1 MSTRREALPVSRW
14 WLVVVA
20 ALAMGFM
27 GTYQF
32 AWSSIRVTLGTR
44 LGATETG
51 VGTVF
56 TVFLVFQT
64 LSQFPAGWVRDRW
77 GPRVPLLV
85 GTPLLAT
92 GYVGTAIAG
101 SLLEVYVAYALGG
114 IGGGIIYTVAVNTAV
129 KWFTDRRG
137 LATGAVT
144 MAYSGVSFLLIP
156 AIRRGVEAAFTPTL
170 TILGVGVG
178 ATALLAAIVLRDP
191 PSTTDGDGEGTEVAE
206 TAEPDAGE
214 THSAATDAGETTTVE
229 TDSGETDSEAS
240 EADADAAEQHAVDAE
255 PRASEKETYSW
266 RAAIR
271 TWQFW
276 LMYAVFAVVNGV
288 GLMLIGKVIAFAG
301 ALGLPAAVAT
311 ASASVVAFSDAAGIA
326 VIGSLSDRLGRVRT
340 VAGSL
345 VLTGVALAAAALVGN
360 AWSPWVFVAFAGA
373 AALFRS
379 PAFAIFPSLVGEY
392 YGLDRSSENYALL
405 YTAKLWGSLFGGTV
419 ASALIIT
426 IGWQPSFL
434 LAAGGIAIAGV
445 ATSLLRAP

>member
-1 MSTRREALPVSRW
+1 MSTGRSSLPVSRW

-32 AWSSIRVTLGTR
+32 AWSSIRVALGTR
-44 LGATETG
+44 LGASETG

-56 TVFLVFQT
+56 TIFLVFQT
-64 LSQFPAGWVRDRW
+64 ISQFPAGWVRDRW
-77 GPRVPLLV
+77 GPRLPLLV
-85 GTPLLAT
+85 GTPLLAI
-92 GYVGTAIAG
+92 GYVGTAYAG
-101 SLLEVYVAYALGG
+101 SLMEVYVAYALGG

-156 AIRRGVEAAFTPTL
+156 SIRRGVESAFTPTL
-170 TILGVGVG
+170 TLLGVAVG

-191 PSTTDGDGEGTEVAE
+191 PSTTGAEGDGNVEAE
-206 TAEPDAGE
+206 AGDTDIGEAEPGHADPEAPE
-214 THSAATDAGETTTVE
+214 P
-229 TDSGETDSEAS
+229 DS
-240 EADADAAEQHAVDAE
+240 DAAAQHAAE
-255 PRASEKETYSW
+255 AESQAPEHDTYSW
-266 RAAIR
+266 REAIR

-326 VIGSLSDRLGRVRT
+326 IIGSLSDRLGRVRT

-392 YGLDRSSENYALL
+392 YGLARSSENYALL

-419 ASALIIT
+419 ASALIIA
-426 IGWQPSFL
+426 IGWRPSFL
-434 LAAGGIAIAGV
+434 LAAGGIGIAGV
-445 ATSLLRAP
+445 ATTLLRAP